1 MEVYIG
7 EIVNT
12 HGIKGEVRIISNFKY
27 KELVFKP
34 GVSLYVGKQ
43 REKLTI
49 TTYRKHKN
57 YDMVTFDGINDIND
71 VLGYKGDSVFINRE
85 DIKIDGYVNEDIIGL
100 EVYSKERLIG
110 NVTSIVN
117 NGAHE
122 IIVIDNKY
130 MVPFIPQFIENI
142 DLENKKVFINEI
154 EGLIDEN

>member
-7 EIVNT
+7 KIVNT
-12 HGIKGEVRIISNFKY
+12 HGIKGEVRIVSDFKY
-27 KELVFKP
+27 KDLVFKP
-34 GVSLYVGKQ
+34 EFSIYVGKK
-43 REKLTI
+43 RKKLTI
-49 TTYRKHKN
+49 ASYRIHKN
-57 YDMVTFDGINDIND
+57 YDMVTFNGINDIND
-71 VLGYKGDSVFINRE
+71 VLCYKGDSVYINRE

-142 DLENKKVFINEI
+142 DLENKKVSINEI

>member
-27 KELVFKP
+27 KELVFKS
-34 GVSLYVGKQ
+34 GFNVYIGKT

-49 TTYRKHKN
+49 ATYRKHKN
-57 YDMVTFDGINDIND
+57 YDMVTFVGINDIND
-71 VLGYKGDSVFINRE
+71 VLGYKGDAVYINRD
-85 DIKIDGYVNEDIIGL
+85 DIEIDGYVNEDIIGL
-100 EVYSKERLIG
+100 EVYSKDRLLG
-110 NVTSIVN
+110 SVTSILD

-122 IIVIDNKY
+122 IIVIDDKH
-130 MVPFIPQFIENI
+130 MVPFVSQFVGNI
-142 DLENKKVFINEI
+142 DLENKKIYINEI